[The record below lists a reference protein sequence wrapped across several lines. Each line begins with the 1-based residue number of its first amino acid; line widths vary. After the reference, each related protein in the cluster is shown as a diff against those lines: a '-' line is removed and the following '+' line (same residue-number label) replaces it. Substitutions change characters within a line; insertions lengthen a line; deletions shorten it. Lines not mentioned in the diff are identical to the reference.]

1 MQVQEVRADK
11 RLCGLCVG
19 QAGHGQRAASGGSG
33 IASGGSGLPALHV
46 PTTPVAAGVVLPL
59 MCMQAFLTS
68 THLGIAMEYA
78 WWAACVCYLAALL
91 DGGIPHLASKVLCR
105 CCG

>member
-1 MQVQEVRADK
+1 MY
-11 RLCGLCVG
+11 
-19 QAGHGQRAASGGSG
+19 
-33 IASGGSGLPALHV
+33 
-46 PTTPVAAGVVLPL
+46 PVTAGVVLPL

-91 DGGIPHLASKVLCR
+91 GGRILHLASKCSAAAAGRILPCVQEGTTYQAVPDVQPSCQSLVDAAAEICSTWSHATS
-105 CCG
+105 G